1 MTVFRP
7 AHLQWNPLILIAFNF
22 PVKDLYFVED
32 WIFKALSVAPGTKFS
47 FLC

>member
-7 AHLQWNPLILIAFNF
+7 AHLQWNPLILTDFNF

-32 WIFKALSVAPGTKFS
+32 
-47 FLC
+47 